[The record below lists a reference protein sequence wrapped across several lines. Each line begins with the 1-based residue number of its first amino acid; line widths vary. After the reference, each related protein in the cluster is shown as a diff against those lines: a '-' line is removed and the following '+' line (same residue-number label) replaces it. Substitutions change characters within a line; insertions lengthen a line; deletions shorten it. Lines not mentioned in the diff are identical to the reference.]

1 MKKINRVI
9 IFTEGGDNI
18 GFGHITRCSALY
30 EEIESRD
37 IEVLF
42 VIFGKNIDDLLKGKK
57 YLNKDWKD
65 REFLKKFLKEDDY
78 IIIDSY
84 LADIEIYKI
93 ISQKVF
99 KVICLDDYNRIIYPK
114 NVLTI
119 NLGFRNILKSN
130 YYFGIKYIILRK
142 EFLFKYCDKVKN
154 KNKILIIIGGNDI
167 KDITGKIVEIVKKNF
182 PHYQLNIVSKNKKLK
197 KIITSKDKIF
207 SNLKAKEIIGLI
219 QNSYIAIS
227 ACGQT
232 LFELSKIGIAT
243 IGIKIA
249 DNQKNNIKYF
259 TENKYLEY
267 VGNNSNKN
275 LERNIINKL
284 KKIEDD
290 EENYKK
296 ILIGKKLTQDINGA
310 KEIIKLLLEEII
322 ENNSSN
328 N

>member
-42 VIFGKNIDDLLKGKK
+42 VIFGKNIDDLLKGKR

-142 EFLFKYCDKVKN
+142 EFLFKYFDKVKN

-182 PHYQLNIVSKNKKLK
+182 PYYQLNIVSKNKKLK

-267 VGNNSNKN
+267 IGNDSNKN

>member
-42 VIFGKNIDDLLKGKK
+42 VIFGKNMNDLLKGKR
-57 YLNKDWKD
+57 YLNRDWKD
-65 REFLKKFLKEDDY
+65 REFLNFFLKEDDY
-78 IIIDSY
+78 VIIDSY

-142 EFLFKYCDKVKN
+142 EFLFKYFDKVKN

-167 KDITGKIVEIVKKNF
+167 KDITGKIVEIVKNNF

-267 VGNNSNKN
+267 VGNDSNKN